1 MRSAGTPGRLCSS
14 SVLPRTPS
22 RSPLR
27 STSVTA
33 LFEAASIAWQDAEG
47 LRPSNTPTTTQPE
60 RCFSGLPLFMLNSI
74 CFPRVGCSADGAN
87 YRMIFQRSLIREFS
101 LIAIGVVGVLLAIM
115 LTRLLISLLGKA
127 AGGDVLPEAVIGLI
141 AFGVLTYLPVLLGI
155 AVFVAV
161 LLALTRSYRDSEM
174 TVWFTSGLSIAA
186 WVKPVL
192 QFALP
197 VALVCALLSIAITPW
212 AQAQSVEYQRL
223 LASRDDVSSV
233 TPGVFRESRSSD
245 RVFFVDKLSESDDQV
260 NNVFVQS
267 TENNRMG
274 VMVAQKGFIETAE
287 NGDRFARPARRAQA
301 RAAGRAA
308 LARGPAAGGGDHG
321 ALRHPARLRE
331 SAPGTLVEP
340 DPGGAR
346 LRALQQPAVDLPGVD
361 RAGQGARMARIVAGA
376 RDDGGGPAGAL
387 LGPALRRALA

>member
-1 MRSAGTPGRLCSS
+1 MARGLIW
-14 SVLPRTPS
+14 PS
-22 RSPLR
+22 
-27 STSVTA
+27 
-33 LFEAASIAWQDAEG
+33 
-47 LRPSNTPTTTQPE
+47 
-60 RCFSGLPLFMLNSI
+60 
-74 CFPRVGCSADGAN
+74 
-87 YRMIFQRSLIREFS
+87 MIFQRSLIREFS
-101 LIAIGVVGVLLAIM
+101 LIAIAVVGVLLAIM

-161 LLALTRSYRDSEM
+161 LLALSRSYRDSEM

-192 QFALP
+192 HFALP

-245 RVFFVDKLSESDDQV
+245 RVFFVDKLTEKDDQV

-274 VMVAQKGFIETAE
+274 VMVAEKGFIETAE
-287 NGDRFARPARRAQA
+287 NGDRFVVLLNGRRYE
-301 RAAGRAA
+301 GT
-308 LARGPAAGGGDHG
+308 
-321 ALRHPARLRE
+321 
-331 SAPGTLVEP
+331 PGTL
-340 DPGGAR
+340 DYR
-346 LRALQQPAVDLPGVD
+346 TVDFD
-361 RAGQGARMARIVAGA
+361 RY
-376 RDDGGGPAGAL
+376 
-387 LGPALRRALA
+387 ALRIEPREAARQAPSNKATATLDLLAERKPEQLAELHWRVALPLAVVIMALFAIPLAFVNPRQGRSWNLILAVLVYALYNNLLSIFQAWTAQGKVAAWLGLWPVHVTMVVILVVLYWRQLYGVRWLAFGR

>member
-1 MRSAGTPGRLCSS
+1 
-14 SVLPRTPS
+14 
-22 RSPLR
+22 
-27 STSVTA
+27 
-33 LFEAASIAWQDAEG
+33 
-47 LRPSNTPTTTQPE
+47 
-60 RCFSGLPLFMLNSI
+60 
-74 CFPRVGCSADGAN
+74 
-87 YRMIFQRSLIREFS
+87 MIFQRSLIREFS
-101 LIAIGVVGVLLAIM
+101 LIAIAVVGVLLAII

-233 TPGVFRESRSSD
+233 TPGVFRESRGRD
-245 RVFFVDKLSESDDQV
+245 RVFFVDKLTEKDDQV

-274 VMVAQKGFIETAE
+274 VMVAERGFIETAE
-287 NGDRFARPARRAQA
+287 NGDRFVVLLNGRRYE
-301 RAAGRAA
+301 GT
-308 LARGPAAGGGDHG
+308 
-321 ALRHPARLRE
+321 
-331 SAPGTLVEP
+331 PGTL
-340 DPGGAR
+340 DYR
-346 LRALQQPAVDLPGVD
+346 TVDFD
-361 RAGQGARMARIVAGA
+361 RY
-376 RDDGGGPAGAL
+376 
-387 LGPALRRALA
+387 ALRIEPKEAQRQAPSTKSLATLDLLDERRPEHLAELHWRLSLPLAVLIMALFAVPLSFVNPRSGRSWNLILAVLIYALYNNLLSIFQAWTAQGKISPWVGLWPVHGAMIGILAFLFYKQLYGFRFRRAR